1 MLCPRGFLLV
11 RNMRTGDLA
20 PFFLKVREQDI
31 IWESGSGPI
40 FASDDSAAKSAS
52 ATPAN
57 RISRKSSS
65 GSDLIDTEITD
76 DGWTYE
82 THTVGNRLYADG
94 RIRVNDFVF
103 ITTKKE
109 IAIIDLPFGVNA
121 DTSSVI
127 VSKISGTMGGETDVI
142 GAAWNPYQ
150 ILEESIISAR
160 FVNKNEV
167 GLSTQLEVS
176 LFNPAADFTADA
188 LNEAWMDVCIH
199 IAGYTV

>member
-31 IWESGSGPI
+31 IWESGTSST
-40 FASDDSAAKSAS
+40 FTSDNSAAKSA
-52 ATPAN
+52 N
-57 RISRKSSS
+57 RVSRKSSS

-127 VSKISGTMGGETDVI
+127 VSKISGTMGGETDAV
-142 GAAWNPYQ
+142 GAAWNPYR

>member
-31 IWESGSGPI
+31 IWESG
-40 FASDDSAAKSAS
+40 DSAAKSAN
-52 ATPAN
+52 ATSVN
-57 RISRKSSS
+57 RVSRKSSS

-94 RIRVNDFVF
+94 RVRVNDFVF

-127 VSKISGTMGGETDVI
+127 VSKISGTMGGETDTV

-150 ILEESIISAR
+150 ILEESVISAR